1 MKLRIAT
8 RASAQAM
15 TQTGWVAER
24 LRALHPGLDVEL
36 VPTDTRGDRDQTTPL
51 AELGGKGVFA
61 KEVQRA
67 VLDGRADLAV
77 HSGKDL
83 PSMTPPGLIIAG
95 VPIRRDARDALVGST
110 LAALGPGGRVATGSS
125 RRRAQL
131 AWLRPDLTFAGL
143 RGNIATRL
151 ERARDHDAIV
161 VAVAALQWLGLESHA
176 AEILEPEVMLPQVA
190 QGSLA
195 IECRED
201 DREVQKVTGALEDP
215 LNRICFDAER
225 SFLQTLGGDCSV
237 PAAAYAILHADGS
250 VHVRG
255 IIASLDGHIMLRH
268 HVTGSDPIAA
278 GAQVAATLL
287 DQGGRDLLD
296 R

>member
-8 RASAQAM
+8 RASAQAL

-36 VPTDTRGDRDQTTPL
+36 VLTDTQGDRDQTTPL
-51 AELGGKGVFA
+51 SELGGKGVFA

-83 PSMTPPGLIIAG
+83 PSQTPPGLIIAG
-95 VPIRRDARDALVGST
+95 VPVRRDARDALVGST
-110 LAALGPGGRVATGSS
+110 LAGLAPGARVATGSS
-125 RRRAQL
+125 RRRTQL
-131 AWLRPDLTFAGL
+131 AWLRPDLTFTGL

-151 ERARDHDAIV
+151 ERAKEHDAIV
-161 VAVAALQWLGLESHA
+161 VAVAALQWLGLEDQA

-195 IECRED
+195 IECRQD
-201 DREVQKVTGALEDP
+201 DQDAQRIIGALEDP
-215 LNRICFDAER
+215 LNRRCFDAER
-225 SFLQTLGGDCSV
+225 AFLQALGGDCTL
-237 PAAAYAILHADGS
+237 PAGAYAILGADGS
-250 VHVRG
+250 LQVRG
-255 IIASLDGHIMLRH
+255 IIASMDGLTVLRH
-268 HVTGSDPIAA
+268 QVIGSDPQAA
-278 GAQVAATLL
+278 GAEVAATLL
-287 DQGGRDLLD
+287 GQGGRDLLN

>member
-24 LRALHPGLDVEL
+24 LRSLHPGLEVEL
-36 VPTDTRGDRDQTTPL
+36 VPTDTQGDRDQTTPL
-51 AELGGKGVFA
+51 SELGGKGVFA

-83 PSMTPPGLIIAG
+83 PSLTPLGLIIAG
-95 VPIRRDARDALVGST
+95 VPVRRDARDALVGST
-110 LAALGPGGRVATGSS
+110 LAGLGPGARVATGSN
-125 RRRAQL
+125 RRRTQL

-151 ERARDHDAIV
+151 ERSKDHDAIV
-161 VAVAALQWLGLESHA
+161 VAVAALQWLELEHHA
-176 AEILEPEVMLPQVA
+176 AEILEPDVMLPQVA

-195 IECRED
+195 IECREED
-201 DREVQKVTGALEDP
+201 HDARTIIGVLEDP
-215 LNRICFDAER
+215 LNRSCFDAER
-225 SFLQTLGGDCSV
+225 AFLQTLGGDCSL
-237 PAAAYAILHADGS
+237 PAGAYAVGNGNGTLQ
-250 VHVRG
+250 VRG
-255 IIASLDGHIMLRH
+255 IIASLDGHIVLRH
-268 HVTGSDPIAA
+268 QVSGTDPVAA
-278 GAQVAATLL
+278 GAEVAATLL